1 MFLIGISCFWLGAN
15 NSAKEIVKERKIFER
30 ERSFNLVP
38 EAFWASKIFVLSWI
52 GFLQSALLTLTVVL
66 VCGLP
71 GNLFAYIG
79 ISLLLSMLGTS
90 LGLAIS
96 ANSKSEELSVALVPA
111 AIIPQIILAGVVA
124 NLNGVSEFLA
134 NVFTTSYWG
143 QQLYENF
150 VPAADQ
156 IPDLSLIHI

>member
-1 MFLIGISCFWLGAN
+1 MCIRDS
-15 NSAKEIVKERKIFER
+15 
-30 ERSFNLVP
+30 
-38 EAFWASKIFVLSWI
+38 
-52 GFLQSALLTLTVVL
+52 LQSALLTLTVVL

-156 IPDLSLIHI
+156 IPDDARPTALLCLLILGAHLAAFQVVAWVCLLYTSPSPRDS